1 MARRKAR
8 KIRRRKTFSIV
19 NSIFSVAY
27 ANVISSG
34 LFGVNLLGFFL
45 GLSGGTYGKYPGFV
59 SGAGIGIKEL
69 LTDGSAWTQIVE
81 NAQKNLPNM
90 LIQTVMLGVTEKVFK
105 SVMRRPLANVN
116 RNIVKPLLG
125 AGVRL

>member
-8 KIRRRKTFSIV
+8 RVRRRKTFSVV
-19 NSIFSVAY
+19 NSIFSLAY
-27 ANVISSG
+27 ANILTTG
-34 LFGVNLLGFFL
+34 IFGTNLLNFFL
-45 GLSGGTYGKYPGFV
+45 GKTSAGYGGGFV
-59 SGAGIGIKEL
+59 SGPGIGIREL
-69 LTDGSAWTQIVE
+69 LTNGSTQGQIID
-81 NAQKNLPNM
+81 NLSSNLPNI
-90 LIQTVMLGVTEKVFK
+90 LVQTVMLGVTERVFK